1 MTTGSMPQY
10 ESDRRRPD
18 DWERDLAAVPGV
30 PPPRPTPAPAPP
42 VERKKAPLA
51 TPPPVVDSRLV
62 PFLDPT
68 SAIAE
73 QYRALRT
80 NLLAM
85 RAKGR
90 PMRTVAVTSAR
101 RGDGKTITSANVAA
115 IFAEDPAVRVVLV
128 DADLRAPG
136 VSSLLGHAP
145 GGACPGLTGYLRDEA
160 PIGEVVTRTT
170 LRNLDFVPAGSP
182 LDNPTELLASP
193 RFRELIDS
201 LAIQYEFVFFDT
213 PPVLA
218 VTDAAILGA
227 RIDGMI
233 FVVKMN
239 DSEMEAVDRSLDAL
253 KAAGAQVIG
262 AVLTNFRETEEIYG
276 RLRR

>member
-1 MTTGSMPQY
+1 MTTGSMPQFDS
-10 ESDRRRPD
+10 ERRRRD
-18 DWERDLAAVPGV
+18 ERALDA
-30 PPPRPTPAPAPP
+30 PPQRPVVAPAPEPKRPAPAP
-42 VERKKAPLA
+42 VL
-51 TPPPVVDSRLV
+51 DDRLV

-68 SAIAE
+68 SPIAE

-80 NLLAM
+80 NLLAL

-90 PMRTVAVTSAR
+90 AMKTVAITSAR

-115 IFAEDPAVRVVLV
+115 IFAEDQAVRVVLV

-136 VSSLLGHAP
+136 VSPLLGHGDLSSA
-145 GGACPGLTGYLRDEA
+145 GLTGYLRDGVAIEDVIVKT
-160 PIGEVVTRTT
+160 PI
-170 LRNLDFVPAGSP
+170 RNLDLVPAGSP
-182 LDNPTELLASP
+182 LDNPTELLASK
-193 RFRELIDS
+193 RFRELVDRLS
-201 LAIQYEFVFFDT
+201 LEYDFVFFDT

-239 DSEMEAVDRSLDAL
+239 DSEKDAVDRSLEAL
-253 KAAGAQVIG
+253 KNAGAQVIG
-262 AVLTNFRETEEIYG
+262 AVLTNFRASEDAYAS
-276 RLRR
+276 RQRK